1 MRAEGISVS
10 QVHLRHL
17 NPFPS
22 NLGDVL
28 RSFKK
33 VLIPE
38 LSDGHLAMLLR
49 SKYLVDIQMLNKIE
63 GQPFKIAELTAA
75 MKELHAR

>member
-1 MRAEGISVS
+1 MTVS

-33 VLIPE
+33 VLLPE

-49 SKYLVDIQMLNKIE
+49 SKYLIDIQMLNKIE
-63 GQPFKIAELTAA
+63 GQPFKIAELTTA
-75 MKELHAR
+75 MKELYDR